1 MTYGPFA
8 RWLYQSQR
16 PNRLARVLN
25 RCWAIIGSLGL
36 TTNYLVMLEVAG
48 RKSGRPVTLPVVIAI
63 VDKQRYLVSML
74 GEDVQWVKNVRAAN
88 GAAVIH
94 SGAGELVRLMD
105 VPVSERAPIIK
116 AYVKRAPGGRPH
128 IPVDMNAPV
137 SEFEKIAADY
147 PVFRIEPRATNY

>member
-8 RWLYQSQR
+8 RWLYRGQR
-16 PNRLARVLN
+16 PNPLARALN
-25 RCWAIIGSLGL
+25 RCWAIIGSLGF
-36 TTNYLVMLEVAG
+36 TTNFLVMLEVAG
-48 RKSGRPVTLPVVIAI
+48 RKTGRPVTLPVVIAI

-94 SGAGELVRLMD
+94 SGANEPIQLVD
-105 VPVSERAPIIK
+105 VPVSERAPILK

-128 IPVDMNAPV
+128 IPVDMDAPV
-137 SEFEKIAADY
+137 AEFAKIAADY
-147 PVFRIEPRATNY
+147 PVFRIEPRPTSR